1 MRALLVI
8 DMLRDFVE
16 EGGPLPVPAARGIIK
31 SINRE
36 IRGARERKE
45 PVIFV
50 CDSHRKDDE
59 EFRLYPPH
67 CIAGTKGAE
76 VVEELEMH
84 KSDKIVKKTRFS
96 AFYRTR
102 LTRLLRAKKVDSLT
116 LTGVLTDI
124 CVMYTAGDATMRGYG
139 VRVPRNCVASLTEER
154 HEGALRHMRE
164 VLGVEVG

>member
-16 EGGPLPVPAARGIIK
+16 EDGPLPVPAARGIVK
-31 SINRE
+31 AINKE

-67 CIAGTKGAE
+67 CITGTKGAE
-76 VVEELEMH
+76 VVDELEMH
-84 KSDKIVKKTRFS
+84 KGDKIVKKTRFS

-102 LTRLLRAKKVDSLT
+102 LTRLLRARRIDALT

-124 CVMYTAGDATMRGYG
+124 CVMYTAGDATMRGYR
-139 VRVPRNCVASLTEER
+139 VRVPKGCVASLSDER
-154 HEGALRHMRE
+154 HEGALRHMKE
-164 VLGVEVG
+164 VLGVEVV

>member
-16 EGGPLPVPAARGIIK
+16 EGGPLPVPTARGIVK
-31 SINRE
+31 AINKE

-45 PVIFV
+45 PIIFV

-67 CIAGTKGAE
+67 CIAGTKGAQ
-76 VVEELEMH
+76 VVDELEMRN
-84 KSDKIVKKTRFS
+84 SDKIVKKTRFS

-102 LTRLLRAKKVDSLT
+102 LTRLLRARKVNTLT

-124 CVMYTAGDATMRGYG
+124 CVMYTAGDAVMRGYK
-139 VRVPRNCVASLTEER
+139 VRVPKGCVASLSEER
-154 HEGALRHMRE
+154 HEGALRHMKE
-164 VLGVEVG
+164 VLGAEVV